1 MPVDTQRIREFA
13 SLVRSPRDLARHAR
27 SNIEL
32 WANLFI
38 IGWAIAFMFWQGF
51 GFAVIIGTVFAIWAI
66 LSVSLIL
73 VV

>member
-1 MPVDTQRIREFA
+1 MPVDTQRIRELA

-38 IGWAIAFMFWQGF
+38 IGWAIAFMFWQ
-51 GFAVIIGTVFAIWAI
+51 A
-66 LSVSLIL
+66 LVSPSSSAPYSPSGPSCPSA
-73 VV
+73 